1 MSIDLVDEKF
11 GKVEQPRY
19 EEGRKI
25 LKLGVLGNDFSVLCN
40 YDLIRAD
47 VWVMKEYR
55 VKESW
60 IKLYTFKYPNDL
72 ESQVL
77 FPPIC
82 MSSKVLRRKRNSTL
96 KAWFLLFYKINQQ
109 HKHCRVQKPSLKS
122 DSWRTLDNFQGGLL
136 FDPSAKL
143 VNEKFHWATMDGDG
157 WGIMSIDLADDKYW
171 KMEQPLYGEGEFHLK
186 LGVLGSDLSVLYN
199 YELTQS

>member
-1 MSIDLVDEKF
+1 MLSYMYIFGFGYDKVHNDYKVVHISSRFTHGYVD
-11 GKVEQPRY
+11 
-19 EEGRKI
+19 
-25 LKLGVLGNDFSVLCN
+25 
-40 YDLIRAD
+40 
-47 VWVMKEYR
+47 
-55 VKESW
+55 
-60 IKLYTFKYPNDL
+60 
-72 ESQVL
+72 
-77 FPPIC
+77 IC
-82 MSSKVLRRKRNSTL
+82 
-96 KAWFLLFYKINQQ
+96 
-109 HKHCRVQKPSLKS
+109 SLKS

-143 VNEKFHWATMDGDG
+143 VDEKFHWATMDGDG